1 MIKLQSIDYH
11 PEFEQLKHK
20 LEDFKSELMVL
31 IVKRDNMIY
40 HQKFLIENEFFR
52 LLGPEKVESAY
63 LELEVRKLK
72 FTIDLI
78 QMDLNRNILPNLTI
92 IGKMVDT
99 ELLDWEA
106 KLLDMKAK
114 LLGSII
120 VEGNLMTPEEAREF
134 KALYRELVKKLHPDM
149 VEDFNDECKMLWE
162 SVQHAFK
169 NGDLNSLRSFC
180 YLLKSQDFQIT
191 PNQND
196 IEFDILNLEM
206 QINILNL
213 EITAIDQKY
222 PFNLVDKISDSDWVE
237 NERYRLQ
244 THITEYLDQ
253 IEQLNY
259 QLNKMKVIIN
269 GQFNQN

>member
-1 MIKLQSIDYH
+1 MTPLQSINYH

-20 LEDFKSELMVL
+20 LEDFKSELLAL
-31 IVKRDNMIY
+31 IVKRDNMLY
-40 HQKFLIENEFFR
+40 NQKFLIENEFFR

-63 LELEVRKLK
+63 LELEVRKLR

-92 IGKMVDT
+92 IGKMVET

-120 VEGNLMTPEEAREF
+120 VEGNLMTTEESREF

-149 VEDFNDECKMLWE
+149 VEDFTDKCKMLWE

-169 NGDLNSLRSFC
+169 NGDLNSLRSFS
-180 YLLKSQDFQIT
+180 YLLKTQDFQIEPT
-191 PNQND
+191 QND
-196 IEFDILNLEM
+196 IEFDILNIEL
-206 QINILNL
+206 QISILNN
-213 EITAIDQKY
+213 EIETLDNRY
-222 PFNLVDKISDSDWVE
+222 PFNLVDKISNPDWVE
-237 NERYRLQ
+237 NEKYRLQ

-259 QLNKMKVIIN
+259 QLNKLKVIIN